1 MNIIEIALVALM
13 VGIVIWMSRQHTKLK
28 NLEERTNDT
37 FSRVQGIIN
46 KERAEK

>member
-1 MNIIEIALVALM
+1 MNGIEIALVALM
-13 VGIVIWMSRQHTKLK
+13 VVILVWTVCQHTKLK

>member
-1 MNIIEIALVALM
+1 MIMDIVLAGGFAALAIIVA
-13 VGIVIWMSRQHTKLK
+13 IQRSKLR
-28 NLEERTNDT
+28 NLEERTEDT